1 MPFLP
6 QVFARQAGSAP
17 PAPGGPQPTPA
28 AAAPSGPP
36 AAWGPPPASGP
47 PAAGPPPAVGPPA
60 PAGNGNQQQKP
71 PSAGPSQQ
79 QQQHCWK
86 DPKTGSQVCVW
97 EQDAAKNETKVH
109 DEGGVHDYH
118 ESQSSKENDAIVGKV
133 PGTDPAV
140 FLPPGFRPSRAS
152 ASALEGGQTTYPA
165 GVSSG
170 NSASSS
176 ASNVGS
182 PYTSTSAPQ
191 SAQTTYPAGAS
202 SGNSGSWSGQ
212 SQQGK
217 APDSSSV
224 SEPTASQTSLP
235 TNVLGAG
242 SYLSTAWEWPATSG
256 RPPIPSGGWAGM
268 GWPSQV
274 SSSGPGT
281 AAPSSADSAVS
292 FAPAQPTEP
301 FYLPSEPMG
310 EPSTPTG
317 AVAPPSSSSGIPSS
331 PAQPTDS
338 SVEPSNSAQQWSG
351 TMQDPNNDD
360 ATTVFEGKKS
370 DQETGSHDVH
380 SSPGDFSDHSDS
392 HDKEDRVWKAHTG
405 YPDGAGSDMDIH
417 RSSDE
422 NKETLHQ
429 DKNGTH
435 NLYQTED
442 DRDSNH
448 IAWSSHP
455 GYGWHPGSGSGQ
467 DGPKGLEI
475 QQEEEKHAAE
485 EEHSGKGYYDFESQS
500 ETVGSTS
507 VQVGGEDAWEDA
519 DEAFAGMRGLIPRS
533 NEGDVVVVVV
543 PAVQGGEPEGEGA
556 LATKPVQVVEVVP
569 QQIGRVQ
576 LPPLN
581 HTLNGTSASDNSA
594 LFPSMVPGKNCTGS
608 SCVSDKMACDAAC
621 ERNGMTTL
629 IVLGSFF
636 VMVLAGVLCCLL
648 SQLKTSEQ
656 RAQRQTSDI
665 LEDGRGSR
673 KVGE

>member
-6 QVFARQAGSAP
+6 QLVARQDGSAP
-17 PAPGGPQPTPA
+17 SASGGPPPNH

-36 AAWGPPPASGP
+36 PAWGPPPASGP
-47 PAAGPPPAVGPPA
+47 PSAARPPVN
-60 PAGNGNQQQKP
+60 AGSESQQQKP
-71 PSAGPSQQ
+71 PSAGPSQQQ

-97 EQDAAKNETKVH
+97 EQKGAKNETKVH
-109 DEGGVHDYH
+109 DEGDVHDYH
-118 ESQSSKENDAIVGKV
+118 ESHSSTENDAIVGKV

-140 FLPPGFRPSRAS
+140 FLPPDFRPSRAS
-152 ASALEGGQTTYPA
+152 ASALEGAQTTYPA

-170 NSASSS
+170 NAATSSDQS
-176 ASNVGS
+176 IGS
-182 PYTSTSAPQ
+182 PYASTSALQ

-202 SGNSGSWSGQ
+202 SDNSGSWSGQ

-217 APDSSSV
+217 AADSSSG
-224 SEPTASQTSLP
+224 SEQSASQTSLP

-242 SYLSTAWEWPATSG
+242 SYLSTAWAWPATSG

-281 AAPSSADSAVS
+281 AASSSADSAVS

-301 FYLPSEPMG
+301 FYLSSEPKG
-310 EPSTPTG
+310 EPSIPTG
-317 AVAPPSSSSGIPSS
+317 AGPFPSPSSGVPSS

-338 SVEPSNSAQQWSG
+338 SVEPSNSSQQWSG
-351 TMQDPNNDD
+351 TMQEPNGEDD

-380 SSPGDFSDHSDS
+380 SAPGDFSDHSDS
-392 HDKEDRVWKAHTG
+392 HDKEDRIWKAHTG

-448 IAWSSHP
+448 IEWSSHP
-455 GYGWHPGSGSGQ
+455 GYGWQPGSGSGQ

-507 VQVGGEDAWEDA
+507 VQLGGEDAWEDA

-533 NEGDVVVVVV
+533 SEGDVVVVVV
-543 PAVQGGEPEGEGA
+543 PGVAGGEREGEGA
-556 LATKPVQVVEVVP
+556 LAIKPVQVVEVGP
-569 QQIGRVQ
+569 QIGRVQ

-581 HTLNGTSASDNSA
+581 HTLDGSSASDN
-594 LFPSMVPGKNCTGS
+594 KW
-608 SCVSDKMACDAAC
+608 
-621 ERNGMTTL
+621 
-629 IVLGSFF
+629 
-636 VMVLAGVLCCLL
+636 LAMPYANEMG
-648 SQLKTSEQ
+648 
-656 RAQRQTSDI
+656 
-665 LEDGRGSR
+665 
-673 KVGE
+673 